1 MKENC
6 IKEIRKKLN
15 ITQTELAK
23 RLGISQGAIQKL
35 ETGER
40 GLDTDWMIKI
50 SKALNV
56 EPWELLP
63 KEMQPNIT
71 TEEMEILRAVRKAK
85 EVTAKTDE
93 LSSTNK
99 AS

>member
-1 MKENC
+1 MSENC
-6 IKEIRKKLN
+6 IKEIRKRKH
-15 ITQTELAK
+15 ITQVELAK

-40 GLDTDWMIKI
+40 GLDLEWIDKI

-56 EPWELLP
+56 KPWELLP
-63 KEMQPNIT
+63 KEMQPDISPD
-71 TEEMEILRAVRKAK
+71 EMEIIRAVRKSK
-85 EVTAKTDE
+85 SIDTQQNNV
-93 LSSTNK
+93 STNK

>member
-1 MKENC
+1 MSENC
-6 IKEIRKKLN
+6 IKEIRKRKN
-15 ITQTELAK
+15 ITQVELAK

-40 GLDTDWMIKI
+40 GLDLEWIEKI

-56 EPWELLP
+56 KPWELLP
-63 KEMQPNIT
+63 KDMQPDISPD
-71 TEEMEILRAVRKAK
+71 EMEIIRAVRKSKAIDSQQNN
-85 EVTAKTDE
+85 V
-93 LSSTNK
+93 STTTK

>member
-1 MKENC
+1 MSENC
-6 IKEIRKKLN
+6 IKEIRKLKG
-15 ITQTELAK
+15 ITQVELAK

-40 GLDTDWMIKI
+40 GLDLDWIEKI

-56 EPWELLP
+56 EPWQLLP
-63 KEMQPNIT
+63 KDMQPNIT
-71 TEEMEILRAVRKAK
+71 TEEAEVLKAIRKAK
-85 EVTAKTDE
+85 EVTAKTNE
-93 LSSTNK
+93 VSSTTK

>member
-85 EVTAKTDE
+85 EVTAKTEE

>member
-1 MKENC
+1 MSENC
-6 IKEIRKKLN
+6 IKEIRKLKG
-15 ITQTELAK
+15 ITQVELAK

-40 GLDTDWMIKI
+40 GLDLDWIEKI

-56 EPWELLP
+56 EPWQLLP
-63 KEMQPNIT
+63 KNMQPNIT
-71 TEEMEILRAVRKAK
+71 TEEAEVLRAIRKAK
-85 EVTAKTDE
+85 EITSQQNEVSQTT
-93 LSSTNK
+93 K

>member
-1 MKENC
+1 MSENS
-6 IKEIRKKLN
+6 IREIRKRLN
-15 ITQTELAK
+15 ITQAELAK

-40 GLDTDWMIKI
+40 GLDTNWMIKI

-71 TEEMEILRAVRKAK
+71 PEEAEVLRAIRKAK
-85 EVTAKTDE
+85 EATAKNNE
-93 LSSTNK
+93 ISSTNK

>member
-1 MKENC
+1 MSENS
-6 IKEIRKKLN
+6 IREIRKRLN
-15 ITQTELAK
+15 ITQAELAK

-40 GLDTDWMIKI
+40 GLDTDWMNKL
-50 SKALNV
+50 SKVLNV

-71 TEEMEILRAVRKAK
+71 PEEVEVLRAIRKAK
-85 EVTAKTDE
+85 A
-93 LSSTNK
+93 TNTHQNNVSPTTK
-99 AS
+99 AG

>member
-1 MKENC
+1 MSENC
-6 IKEIRKKLN
+6 IKEIRKLKG
-15 ITQTELAK
+15 ITQVELAK

-40 GLDTDWMIKI
+40 GLDLDWIEKI

-56 EPWELLP
+56 EPWQLLP
-63 KEMQPNIT
+63 KDMQPNIT
-71 TEEMEILRAVRKAK
+71 TEEAEVLRAIRKAK
-85 EVTAKTDE
+85 EVTSQQNEVSQT
-93 LSSTNK
+93 TK

>member
-1 MKENC
+1 MSENC
-6 IKEIRKKLN
+6 IKEIRKQKG
-15 ITQTELAK
+15 ITQVELAQ

-40 GLDTDWMIKI
+40 GLDLEWIEKI

-56 EPWELLP
+56 KPWELLP
-63 KEMQPNIT
+63 KDMQPDISPD
-71 TEEMEILRAVRKAK
+71 EMEIIRAVRKSKAIDSQQNNIS
-85 EVTAKTDE
+85 TKT
-93 LSSTNK
+93 K

>member
-1 MKENC
+1 MSENC
-6 IKEIRKKLN
+6 IKEIRKLKG
-15 ITQTELAK
+15 ITQVELAK

-40 GLDTDWMIKI
+40 GLDLDWIEKI

-56 EPWELLP
+56 EPWQLLP
-63 KEMQPNIT
+63 KVMQPNIT
-71 TEEMEILRAVRKAK
+71 AEEAEVLRAIRKAK
-85 EVTAKTDE
+85 EITSQQNEVSQTT
-93 LSSTNK
+93 K

>member
-1 MKENC
+1 MSENC
-6 IKEIRKKLN
+6 IKEIRKRKN
-15 ITQTELAK
+15 ITQVELAK

-40 GLDTDWMIKI
+40 GLDLEWIEKI

-56 EPWELLP
+56 KPWELLP
-63 KEMQPNIT
+63 KEMQPDISPD
-71 TEEMEILRAVRKAK
+71 EMEIIRAVRRSKAIDSQQNN
-85 EVTAKTDE
+85 V
-93 LSSTNK
+93 STTK

>member
-1 MKENC
+1 MENR
-6 IKEIRKKLN
+6 IKEFRKLRKM
-15 ITQTELAK
+15 TQQELADK
-23 RLGISQGAIQKL
+23 VGISQAHIARIEKN
-35 ETGER
+35 ER
-40 GLDTDWMIKI
+40 GLDVDVLPIFA
-50 SKALNV
+50 KALGV

-63 KEMQPNIT
+63 KEMQPNISP
-71 TEEMEILRAVRKAK
+71 EEAEILRAVRKAK

>member
-1 MKENC
+1 MSENC
-6 IKEIRKKLN
+6 IKEIRKRKN
-15 ITQTELAK
+15 ITQVELAK

-40 GLDTDWMIKI
+40 GLDLEWIEKI

-56 EPWELLP
+56 KPWELLP
-63 KEMQPNIT
+63 KEMQPDISPD
-71 TEEMEILRAVRKAK
+71 EMEIIRAVRKSKAIDSQQNN
-85 EVTAKTDE
+85 V
-93 LSSTNK
+93 STTTK

>member
-1 MKENC
+1 MSENC
-6 IKEIRKKLN
+6 IKEIRKRKN
-15 ITQTELAK
+15 ITQVELAK

-40 GLDTDWMIKI
+40 GLDLEWIEKI

-56 EPWELLP
+56 KPWELLP
-63 KEMQPNIT
+63 KEMQPDISPD
-71 TEEMEILRAVRKAK
+71 EMEIIRAVRKSKAIDSQQNN
-85 EVTAKTDE
+85 V
-93 LSSTNK
+93 STTK

>member
-1 MKENC
+1 MSDNC
-6 IKEIRKKLN
+6 IKEIRKRLN
-15 ITQTELAK
+15 ITQVELAK

-71 TEEMEILRAVRKAK
+71 PEEAEVLRAIRKAK
-85 EVTAKTDE
+85 EVTVKTDE
-93 LSSTNK
+93 ISSTTK